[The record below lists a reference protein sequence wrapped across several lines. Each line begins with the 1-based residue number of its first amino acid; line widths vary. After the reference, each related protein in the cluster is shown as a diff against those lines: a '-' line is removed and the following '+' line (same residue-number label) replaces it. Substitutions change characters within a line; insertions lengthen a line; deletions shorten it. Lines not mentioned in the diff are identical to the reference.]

1 MYEPTQL
8 LLQLQQQAPVTAY
21 CIYLFFGLSIGS
33 FLNVVVHRLP
43 IMLKQEWQS
52 EARLLLDV
60 QVPGKQESKR
70 YNLVTPRSACPAC
83 GQPISAIHNIPL
95 ISYLLLKGR
104 CANCQA
110 RIALRYPLLELVTGV
125 ATVTVISVLGPTMQG
140 MLACLLTY
148 SLIALSQI
156 DFETKLLPDDITLPI
171 LWLGL
176 IANMYDTFTDL
187 QSAVIGAVLGYLALW
202 TVYQGFRVITGKEG
216 MGFGDFKLLALL
228 GAWLG
233 WQALTFIILMSS
245 IIGTLVGVTLI
256 LLGRDR
262 NDAIPFGPY
271 LAGAGWISLLWGDIL
286 LSRYL
291 QVLNVS

>member
-52 EARLLLDV
+52 EAKLLLDV

-83 GQPISAIHNIPL
+83 DQPISAIHNIPL

-104 CANCQA
+104 CASCQA

-176 IANMYDTFTDL
+176 IANIYDTFTDL
-187 QSAVIGAVLGYLALW
+187 QSAVIGTVLGYLALW

-245 IIGTLVGVTLI
+245 IIGALVGITLI

>member
-60 QVPGKQESKR
+60 QVPDKQESKR

-83 GQPISAIHNIPL
+83 GQPISSIHNIPL

-104 CANCQA
+104 CASCQA

-256 LLGRDR
+256 LLGWDR

>member
-52 EARLLLDV
+52 EAKLLLDV

-104 CANCQA
+104 CASCQA

-187 QSAVIGAVLGYLALW
+187 QSAVIGTVLGYLALW
-202 TVYQGFRVITGKEG
+202 TVYQGFRIITGKEG

-245 IIGTLVGVTLI
+245 IIGALVGITLI

>member
-1 MYEPTQL
+1 MFEPTQL
-8 LLQLQQQAPVTAY
+8 LLQLQQQTPVTAY

-33 FLNVVVHRLP
+33 FVNVVVHRLP
-43 IMLKQEWQS
+43 IMLKQEWQD

-60 QVPGKQESKR
+60 HVPGKQEPKP
-70 YNLVTPRSACPAC
+70 YNLVTPRSTCPAC
-83 GQPISAIHNIPL
+83 GQPISAIHNIPV

-104 CANCQA
+104 CASCQA
-110 RIALRYPLLELVTGV
+110 RIALRYPLLELVTGI
-125 ATVTVISVLGPTMQG
+125 ATVTVMSVLGPTMQG

-176 IANMYDTFTDL
+176 IANVYDTFTDL

-202 TVYQGFRVITGKEG
+202 IVYQGFRIITGKEG

-233 WQALTFIILMSS
+233 WQALPFIILMSS
-245 IIGTLVGVTLI
+245 VIGTLVGVTLI

-271 LAGAGWISLLWGDIL
+271 LAAAGWINLLWGDIL

-291 QVLNVS
+291 QVLNLS

>member
-8 LLQLQQQAPVTAY
+8 LLQLEQQAPVTAY

-60 QVPGKQESKR
+60 QVPDKQESKR

-104 CANCQA
+104 CASCQA

-245 IIGTLVGVTLI
+245 IIGTLVGVILI

-286 LSRYL
+286 LSGYL

>member
-104 CANCQA
+104 CASCQA

-187 QSAVIGAVLGYLALW
+187 QSAVIGTVLGYLALW
-202 TVYQGFRVITGKEG
+202 TVYQGFRIITGKEG

>member
-104 CANCQA
+104 CASCQA

-176 IANMYDTFTDL
+176 IANIYDTFTDL
-187 QSAVIGAVLGYLALW
+187 QSAVIGTVLGYLALW
-202 TVYQGFRVITGKEG
+202 TVYQGFRIITGKEG

-245 IIGTLVGVTLI
+245 IIGALVGITLI

>member
-8 LLQLQQQAPVTAY
+8 LLQLQQQAPVTAH

-60 QVPGKQESKR
+60 QVPDKQESKR

-104 CANCQA
+104 CASCQA

-245 IIGTLVGVTLI
+245 IIGTLVGITLI

>member
-83 GQPISAIHNIPL
+83 DQPISAIHNIPL

-104 CANCQA
+104 CASCQA

-187 QSAVIGAVLGYLALW
+187 QSAVIGTVLGYLALW
-202 TVYQGFRVITGKEG
+202 TVYQGFRIITGKEG

-245 IIGTLVGVTLI
+245 IIGALVGITLI

>member
-52 EARLLLDV
+52 EAKLLLDV

-83 GQPISAIHNIPL
+83 DQPISAIHNIPL

-104 CANCQA
+104 CASCQA

-187 QSAVIGAVLGYLALW
+187 QSAVIGTVLGYLALW

-245 IIGTLVGVTLI
+245 IIGALVGITLI

>member
-52 EARLLLDV
+52 EAKLLLDV
-60 QVPGKQESKR
+60 QVPDKQESKR

-104 CANCQA
+104 CASCQA

-176 IANMYDTFTDL
+176 IANIYDTFTDL
-187 QSAVIGAVLGYLALW
+187 QSAVIGTVLGYLALW

-245 IIGTLVGVTLI
+245 IIGTLVGITLI

>member
-60 QVPGKQESKR
+60 QVPDKQESKR

-104 CANCQA
+104 CASCQA

-176 IANMYDTFTDL
+176 IANIYDTFTDL
-187 QSAVIGAVLGYLALW
+187 QSAVIGTVLGYLALW
-202 TVYQGFRVITGKEG
+202 TVYQGFRIITGKEG

-245 IIGTLVGVTLI
+245 IIGTLVGITLI